1 MAPGQIFSG
10 DSLARR
16 WTDIIWVV
24 SAQARK
30 LQGNQVKYIYYAILS
45 IYGVFG
51 LISLSFFD
59 PLQIAKIG
67 TGLANVTLGV
77 IALHTFYVNRTLLP
91 RQLQPSWFMQ
101 LGLIGCGMASLLI
114 SIVGLSSWLS
124 LFH

>member
-1 MAPGQIFSG
+1 M
-10 DSLARR
+10 
-16 WTDIIWVV
+16 
-24 SAQARK
+24 
-30 LQGNQVKYIYYAILS
+30 
-45 IYGVFG
+45 FG

-101 LGLIGCGMASLLI
+101 LGLIGCGLASLLI
-114 SIVGLSSWLS
+114 SIVGLSSWLL
-124 LFH
+124 LFD